1 MLNSSLPQNTHP
13 LLMKSLLFLLKPSK
27 FWCEI
32 QVCFSWCHI
41 LVIFW
46 SSINYQFF
54 GVFLI
59 IRICQF
65 CPNLHDLVL
74 TPLIFFGPR
83 KPIRLVRVQFGCLP
97 PSLPMSSWG
106 TWVQQVGRSRRN
118 YSEYMVKM
126 DLINRFLSTSN
137 PDISRPHIWLVVW
150 NMAFIFHFMYGM
162 SSETHR
168 LSLHHFSGWLKPT
181 TNQIVIYIRIYN
193 ML

>member
-137 PDISRPHIWLVVW
+137 PDISRPHLVGGLEHGFYFPFHVW
-150 NMAFIFHFMYGM
+150 DVIRNPLTFTPSFFRMVK
-162 SSETHR
+162 THHQPD
-168 LSLHHFSGWLKPT
+168 SH
-181 TNQIVIYIRIYN
+181 IYTYI
-193 ML
+193 